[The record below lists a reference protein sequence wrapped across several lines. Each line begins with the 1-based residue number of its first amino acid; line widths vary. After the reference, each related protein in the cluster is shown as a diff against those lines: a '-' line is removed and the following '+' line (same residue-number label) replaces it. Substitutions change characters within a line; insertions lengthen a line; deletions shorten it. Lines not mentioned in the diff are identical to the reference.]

1 MVIALDSRPL
11 LQQNSM
17 TTWIP
22 KKRHGKRTKKKRHEL
37 ATMTNADVQ
46 YSVILA
52 PFNTGGRQRKISHN
66 KRFVHFAV
74 QKSHG

>member
-1 MVIALDSRPL
+1 MS
-11 LQQNSM
+11 
-17 TTWIP
+17 TWIP
-22 KKRHGKRTKKKRHEL
+22 KKRHGKRMEKMHEL

-52 PFNTGGRQRKISHN
+52 PFNTGCVQRKISHN
-66 KRFVHFAV
+66 KWFVHFAL

>member
-1 MVIALDSRPL
+1 MDPEEEA
-11 LQQNSM
+11 
-17 TTWIP
+17 W
-22 KKRHGKRTKKKRHEL
+22 KRNGKKRHEL

-52 PFNTGGRQRKISHN
+52 SFNTGGGQRKISHN
-66 KRFVHFAV
+66 KRFVHCGI